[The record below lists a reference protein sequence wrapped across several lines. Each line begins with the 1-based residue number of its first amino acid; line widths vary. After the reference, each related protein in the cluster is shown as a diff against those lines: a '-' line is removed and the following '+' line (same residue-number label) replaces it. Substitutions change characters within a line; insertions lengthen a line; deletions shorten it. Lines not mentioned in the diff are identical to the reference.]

1 MNRLNNRM
9 NRTEEEINELED
21 RIIEIPNLNNT
32 KRKVYI

>member
-21 RIIEIPNLNNT
+21 RIIEIANLNNT